1 MAFAP
6 IFAGIGAAASV
17 AGLGVGLYA
26 NKQQQIAERQSG
38 EMQAKA
44 LEQEAQ
50 RKQVELAENQ
60 RRMAQNQ
67 SNFRSTQLAR
77 AAAQGGRIDTGSPL
91 SIMAETLTLQQREL
105 GDMQNQGDLTQRQLL
120 NDATNSRYGAASRV
134 SALGQRRSGLLIEGI
149 ANLAQQGYSV
159 ARDFPRP
166 KTTQQRLG

>member
-6 IFAGIGAAASV
+6 IFAGLGAAASV

-44 LEQEAQ
+44 LEQEAE
-50 RKQVELAENQ
+50 RKKIEIAENQ

-77 AAAQGGRIDTGSPL
+77 AAAGGGRIDTGSPL

-105 GDMQNQGDLTQRQLL
+105 GDVQNQGDLEQRQLA

-134 SALGQRRSGLLIEGI
+134 SALGQRRSGLLIEGV

-159 ARDFPRP
+159 ARDFPR
-166 KTTQQRLG
+166 TRNTQQRIG